1 MTKATNRT
9 TNSLV
14 KICVLCVVL
23 SVAVSAHAVPI
34 YNAATDHYYDRIDA
48 APGDGYTWVAAKT
61 AAEGMSH
68 FGVQGYLATVTSE
81 GENNFIIGNL
91 SRPETGLVRYWLGG
105 YQESGSSEP
114 DEGWAWITGE
124 SWSYSNWASGEPD
137 NNNSENVL
145 TYWYSGNWNDF
156 RNDNTSGNEFNP
168 PILLQN
174 GFVVEYPVPEPMTL
188 ILLGLGGLGLLR
200 RKRN

>member
-1 MTKATNRT
+1 MALGKAGRDLDLLIA
-9 TNSLV
+9 SVLHLV
-14 KICVLCVVL
+14 DL
-23 SVAVSAHAVPI
+23 SGTPI
-34 YNAATDHYYDRIDA
+34 
-48 APGDGYTWVAAKT
+48 
-61 AAEGMSH
+61 
-68 FGVQGYLATVTSE
+68 
-81 GENNFIIGNL
+81 
-91 SRPETGLVRYWLGG
+91 GG
-105 YQESGSSEP
+105 P
-114 DEGWAWITGE
+114 WITGE

-200 RKRN
+200 RRYRKG